1 MSRLIERIR
10 AAAFDLDGTLVDTA
24 PDLALAANT
33 MLELLGY
40 SPLARL
46 KIEALIGEGIDKL
59 VEGALIESIDRVAG
73 PAVLAVARSQFRRV
87 YAARLFDRSRV
98 YPGVMAG
105 LQSLK
110 AEGIPLCCVTN
121 KETAFTSPLLDAAK
135 LSRFF
140 DFVLCADHAEERKP
154 RPDLLL
160 AASARFQVEPTE
172 MLYVG
177 DSPVD
182 VAAARAAGCL
192 IAAVDY
198 GYADLG
204 RLAKE
209 RPDWIIAG
217 VDELVALR
225 VEPRST
231 NVEA

>member
-40 SPLARL
+40 SPLSRR
-46 KIEALIGEGIDKL
+46 KIEALIGEGVERL

-73 PAVLAVARSQFRRV
+73 PAVLEVARSQFRRV

-98 YPGVMAG
+98 YAGVMAG

-110 AEGIPLCCVTN
+110 AAGIPLCCVTN
-121 KETAFTSPLLDAAK
+121 KETAFASPLLDAAK

-140 DFVLCADHAEERKP
+140 GFVLCADHAEERKP

-177 DSPVD
+177 DSLVD
-182 VAAARAAGCL
+182 VAAARAAGCP

-204 RLAKE
+204 RLAKA
-209 RPDWIIAG
+209 RPDWIIG
-217 VDELVALR
+217 GIDELVALPA
-225 VEPRST
+225 EPRST